1 MNLFIYYDYITHS
14 TLGVYNQPQMA
25 KKEDI
30 TQLLKRAGE
39 EEDVYD
45 QVYPLVYQQ
54 LRNIA
59 SAKINR
65 EGGDHTYSKTELV
78 HETYLK
84 MISQSEMDYQNRS
97 HFLAICSSCMRQ
109 ILIDYA
115 RKKNALKR
123 GRNFEKYTYVDGLI
137 ESEEQD
143 LQELIDIDEAM
154 KKLEKLNPR
163 LTKVVEMRFF
173 GEMKV
178 EEVAEVLEIS
188 ESTVHRDWL
197 KARGWLYQ
205 ELKGLKEE

>member
-1 MNLFIYYDYITHS
+1 MCSFCNNIGVCKIYK
-14 TLGVYNQPQMA
+14 MA

-39 EEDVYD
+39 GEDVYD

-59 SAKINR
+59 SARISR
-65 EGGDHTYSKTELV
+65 EGEDHTYSKTELV

-84 MISQSEMDYQNRS
+84 MINQAEMDYQNRS

-115 RKKNALKR
+115 RKKKALKR
-123 GRNFEKYTYVDGLI
+123 GRNYDKFTYVDGLI
-137 ESEEQD
+137 ESEGQD
-143 LQELIDIDEAM
+143 LQELIDIDDAM
-154 KKLEKLNPR
+154 QKLEKLNPR
-163 LTKVVEMRFF
+163 LSDVVEMRFF
-173 GEMKV
+173 GGMKV
-178 EEVAEVLEIS
+178 EEVAEVLDVS

-205 ELKGLKEE
+205 ELKGLEED

>member
-1 MNLFIYYDYITHS
+1 MCSFCNNIGVCKIYK
-14 TLGVYNQPQMA
+14 MA

-39 EEDVYD
+39 GEDVYD

-59 SAKINR
+59 SARISR
-65 EGGDHTYSKTELV
+65 EGENHTYSKTELV

-84 MISQSEMDYQNRS
+84 MINQAEMDYQNRS

-115 RKKNALKR
+115 RKKKALKR
-123 GRNFEKYTYVDGLI
+123 GRDYDKYTYVDGLI
-137 ESEEQD
+137 ESEGQD
-143 LQELIDIDEAM
+143 LQELIDIDDAM

-163 LTKVVEMRFF
+163 LSDVVEMRFF
-173 GEMKV
+173 GGMKV
-178 EEVAEVLEIS
+178 EEVAEVLDIS

-205 ELKGLKEE
+205 ELKGLKDG

>member
-1 MNLFIYYDYITHS
+1 MNLSINSDYTDNIK
-14 TLGVYNQPQMA
+14 GVHNQLQMS

-30 TQLLKRAGE
+30 TLLLKRAGDD
-39 EEDVYD
+39 EDVYD

-54 LRNIA
+54 LRDIA
-59 SAKINR
+59 SARINR
-65 EGGDHTYSKTELV
+65 EGEDHTYSKTELV

-84 MISQSEMDYQNRS
+84 MVNQSDMDYQNRS

-115 RKKNALKR
+115 RKKKAQKR
-123 GRNFEKYTYVDGLI
+123 GRDYEKYTYVDGLI
-137 ESEEQD
+137 ETEEQD
-143 LQELIDIDEAM
+143 LQELIDIDDAM
-154 KKLEKLNPR
+154 KRLEELNPR

-173 GEMKV
+173 GGMKV
-178 EEVAEVLEIS
+178 EEVAEVLGVS

-205 ELKGLKEE
+205 ELKGLKGE

>member
-1 MNLFIYYDYITHS
+1 VNLSINSDYTDNIK
-14 TLGVYNQPQMA
+14 GVHNQLQMS

-30 TQLLKRAGE
+30 TLLLKRAGDD
-39 EEDVYD
+39 EDVYD

-54 LRNIA
+54 LRDIA
-59 SAKINR
+59 SARINR
-65 EGGDHTYSKTELV
+65 EGEDHTYSKTELV

-84 MISQSEMDYQNRS
+84 MVNQSDMDYQNRS

-115 RKKNALKR
+115 RKKKAQKR
-123 GRNFEKYTYVDGLI
+123 GRDYEKYTYVDGLI
-137 ESEEQD
+137 ETEEQD
-143 LQELIDIDEAM
+143 LQELIDIDDAM
-154 KKLEKLNPR
+154 KRLEELNPR

-173 GEMKV
+173 GGMKV
-178 EEVAEVLEIS
+178 EEVAEVLGVS

-205 ELKGLKEE
+205 ELKGLKGE

>member
-1 MNLFIYYDYITHS
+1 
-14 TLGVYNQPQMA
+14 MA

-30 TQLLKRAGE
+30 TRLLNKVNEDE
-39 EEDVYD
+39 EVHDK
-45 QVYPLVYQQ
+45 VYPLVYQQ
-54 LRNIA
+54 LRRIA
-59 SAKINR
+59 NQRINR
-65 EGGDHTYSKTELV
+65 EGDGHTYSKTELV
-78 HETYLK
+78 HEAYLK
-84 MISQSEMDYQNRS
+84 MISQSEMNYQNRS

-115 RKKNALKR
+115 RKKNAVKR
-123 GRNFEKYTYVDGLI
+123 GKDYDKFTYVDGLV
-137 ESEEQD
+137 ESEGKD
-143 LQELIDIDEAM
+143 LQELIDIDDAM

-178 EEVAEVLEIS
+178 EEIAEALGMS

-205 ELKGLKEE
+205 ELKGLEEE